1 MGKLLIFGAGMIVGG
16 IIVTTALC
24 CVMIN
29 NSRFDGQKEIEAPP
43 EPASIETE

>member
-1 MGKLLIFGAGMIVGG
+1 MKLLIFGTGMMIGG
-16 IIVTTALC
+16 IVATAALC

-43 EPASIETE
+43 EPDSAETV